1 MLIYKKF
8 FTAYF
13 SETPKREYGIDKN
26 IYRFF
31 NFIYNFYSILLTYA
45 LANLNATQKKENEMS
60 FKYFCSISH

>member
-1 MLIYKKF
+1 MLIYKKS

-31 NFIYNFYSILLTYA
+31 NFIYNFYFIH
-45 LANLNATQKKENEMS
+45 LANLNATQKKR
-60 FKYFCSISH
+60 K